1 MKKALPFIVIL
12 ASIGLIFVNILDSEA
27 FDKQFW
33 LRTVSSVLLIVA
45 MIFTI
50 RSQNA
55 SED

>member
-27 FDKQFW
+27 YDKQFW
-33 LRTVSSVLLIVA
+33 LRTGSSILLIVA